1 MQKKMLS
8 LFLAAAFVVLSSI
21 AAAAAEKMVQLNV
34 PGCSSW
40 NSSSRIGSILKKND
54 GIKKYENRAHDLLVI
69 TFDDEETSL
78 DQIISELRKG
88 RFMIVGE
95 PVYLK

>member
-1 MQKKMLS
+1 MSKKILS
-8 LFLAAAFVVLSSI
+8 FFLVVSFI
-21 AAAAAEKMVQLNV
+21 AACSFSASAAEKRVQLNV

>member
-1 MQKKMLS
+1 MKRILS
-8 LFLAAAFVVLSSI
+8 FFFAVSFVILFSSI
-21 AAAAAEKMVQLNV
+21 ALAAEKVVQLNV

-40 NSSSRIGSILKKND
+40 SSNSRIGSILKKND
-54 GIKKYENRAHDLLVI
+54 GIKKHENRAHDLLVI